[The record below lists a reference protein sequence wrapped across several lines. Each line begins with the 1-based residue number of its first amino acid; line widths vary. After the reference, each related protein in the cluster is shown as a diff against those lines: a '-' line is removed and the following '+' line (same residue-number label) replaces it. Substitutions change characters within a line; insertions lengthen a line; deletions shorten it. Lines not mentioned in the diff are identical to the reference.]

1 MEIVQLDL
9 DDIEQVFELSNQL
22 ENYSLTFE
30 SFRSCFYEIV
40 SLNNHLLYGIKMDK
54 MDKIVGY
61 IHLRLEKQLHHAGLV
76 VEILELVIDDQYRS
90 QRLGKRLLDFATSYS
105 ISIGACQLELTT
117 NIDRN
122 RTHQF
127 YFREG
132 FSQTSYKFVKN
143 LRN

>member
-22 ENYSLTFE
+22 EDYSLSFD

-54 MDKIVGY
+54 LVGY

-76 VEILELVIDDQYRS
+76 VEILELVIDDKYRS
-90 QRLGKRLLDFATSYS
+90 QKLGKRLLDFATSYS
-105 ISIGACQLELTT
+105 TSIGADHIELTT
-117 NIDRN
+117 NIKRDRA
-122 RTHQF
+122 HQF
-127 YFREG
+127 YIREG
-132 FSQTSYKFVKN
+132 FSQTSYKFVKSFKN
-143 LRN
+143 

>member
-22 ENYSLTFE
+22 ENYSLNFE

-54 MDKIVGY
+54 TVGY

-76 VEILELVIDDQYRS
+76 VEILELVIDDKHRS
-90 QRLGKRLLDFATSYS
+90 QKLGKRLLDFATSYS
-105 ISIGACQLELTT
+105 TSIGACHIELTT
-117 NIDRN
+117 NMNRN
-122 RTHQF
+122 RAHQF
-127 YFREG
+127 YSREG
-132 FSQTSYKFVKN
+132 FNQTSYKFVKDLKN
-143 LRN
+143 